1 MKTLTKTVVLSAA
14 QVNALDS
21 TDVNIIPACPAGYQI
36 KPEFFMVSKLSGTA
50 VGSCANDP
58 IGLCYTGGSTIL
70 SALDAVGAATHS
82 NLVLTSG
89 TTASTYRTATGT
101 IFSEIVAGADATA
114 KGIDITA
121 QGAAISNF
129 NGTLQ
134 VTVGFKIYKIG

>member
-50 VGSCANDP
+50 QGSCANDP